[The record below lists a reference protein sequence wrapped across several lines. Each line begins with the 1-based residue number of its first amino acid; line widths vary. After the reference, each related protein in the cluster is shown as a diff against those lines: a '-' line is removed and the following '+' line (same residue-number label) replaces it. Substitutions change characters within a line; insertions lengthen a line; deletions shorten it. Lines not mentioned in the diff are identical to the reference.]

1 MKDIKSCMAKGHSE
15 GDSSQYTIAVV
26 EKAMH
31 TLGMI
36 LYGET
41 GKCYVMLQDNQN
53 VVDWVRKGWSKPV
66 RVQNYMRRDV
76 MVARH
81 RDMWAAIQYIHT
93 KDNKLADWLSRSF
106 TDTGAD
112 DHEVL
117 AEFHGE
123 VDRLGL
129 VATETQVPAELL
141 AQLLAKRVEPCDL
154 NRLESYVT
162 ESQMLPE
169 LVVTA
174 STRLDRQV
182 LHRRDEVRGKEVS
195 HRLEEVVGNDS
206 PSNHWRSEQ
215 DEPDD
220 DDWRSLELGARTTMA
235 KRTRAVQDESREF
248 EVERILRMRTHEVH
262 GVQYRVRFCG
272 YNNTHNRWVRPA
284 DCEISEL
291 IVAFKA
297 LVVSRGDLPPECT
310 KDSEAEQF
318 YYAEGPEVRQ
328 SANRTQQH
336 PPVLEHRRQVSNGP
350 GPGAWQRGGR
360 GHTANT
366 TNANLQPMHLRPIAE
381 AAVGG
386 IASDSHANRNP
397 NHNPYGNNTG
407 WQLDAMRPRSVFRDG
422 LVTLAGDS
430 RPTARDHLTSRPFSG
445 SGAKGSGK
453 GGSKGAKGSSGAK
466 GRNEY
471 AELQGNTRGFMGPS
485 LAEQAAAAS
494 AAASAAGRR
503 GGRQRVELYIAPDD
517 DRLRKAAAET
527 LVNSIAPNTR
537 KTYGDNLKF
546 FLGFCERQNMSP
558 ILDGSDKRGEEARLI
573 EYVMYEYAVHGNKY
587 STIKIKLYAIRAA
600 TMDEGYPNPLENK
613 PTLARHMKGIK
624 ALRGA
629 TNSKEP
635 LPPEAFR
642 NILRQTQGKTILLR
656 ATALAIV
663 IGFFFLLRISEFAA
677 RDKWYMEV
685 FILLR
690 QDVTFFHNGQLCAW
704 DHPLVDAIELH
715 IRGSKTDQR
724 KQGCRRM
731 QQASGDPI
739 LCPVRCMVEWF
750 SLTEGSPI
758 PATAPLFS
766 IPQGRD
772 GSEWRVLTRETVTL
786 LMKGAAVDCG
796 LMPKHVATH
805 SIRISG
811 ATALLIAGVP
821 AEVVKIMGRWI
832 SNAFIGYTR
841 YQAELMA
848 GIAQRMVN
856 TSYVVRPF

>member
-1 MKDIKSCMAKGHSE
+1 
-15 GDSSQYTIAVV
+15 
-26 EKAMH
+26 
-31 TLGMI
+31 
-36 LYGET
+36 
-41 GKCYVMLQDNQN
+41 
-53 VVDWVRKGWSKPV
+53 
-66 RVQNYMRRDV
+66 
-76 MVARH
+76 
-81 RDMWAAIQYIHT
+81 
-93 KDNKLADWLSRSF
+93 
-106 TDTGAD
+106 
-112 DHEVL
+112 
-117 AEFHGE
+117 
-123 VDRLGL
+123 
-129 VATETQVPAELL
+129 
-141 AQLLAKRVEPCDL
+141 
-154 NRLESYVT
+154 
-162 ESQMLPE
+162 
-169 LVVTA
+169 
-174 STRLDRQV
+174 
-182 LHRRDEVRGKEVS
+182 
-195 HRLEEVVGNDS
+195 
-206 PSNHWRSEQ
+206 
-215 DEPDD
+215 
-220 DDWRSLELGARTTMA
+220 
-235 KRTRAVQDESREF
+235 
-248 EVERILRMRTHEVH
+248 
-262 GVQYRVRFCG
+262 
-272 YNNTHNRWVRPA
+272 
-284 DCEISEL
+284 
-291 IVAFKA
+291 
-297 LVVSRGDLPPECT
+297 
-310 KDSEAEQF
+310 
-318 YYAEGPEVRQ
+318 
-328 SANRTQQH
+328 
-336 PPVLEHRRQVSNGP
+336 
-350 GPGAWQRGGR
+350 
-360 GHTANT
+360 
-366 TNANLQPMHLRPIAE
+366 
-381 AAVGG
+381 
-386 IASDSHANRNP
+386 
-397 NHNPYGNNTG
+397 
-407 WQLDAMRPRSVFRDG
+407 
-422 LVTLAGDS
+422 
-430 RPTARDHLTSRPFSG
+430 
-445 SGAKGSGK
+445 
-453 GGSKGAKGSSGAK
+453 
-466 GRNEY
+466 
-471 AELQGNTRGFMGPS
+471 
-485 LAEQAAAAS
+485 
-494 AAASAAGRR
+494 
-503 GGRQRVELYIAPDD
+503 VELYIAPDD

-546 FLGFCERQNMSP
+546 FLGFCERQNLSP

-704 DHPLVDAIELH
+704 DHPLVDAVELH

-731 QQASGDPI
+731 QQASGDLI

-750 SLTEGSPI
+750 GLTEGSLI
-758 PATAPLFS
+758 PSTAPLFS
-766 IPQGRD
+766 IPLGRD
-772 GSEWRVLTRETVTL
+772 GSEWKVLTRETVTL

-796 LMPKHVATH
+796 LKPKHVATH